1 VSATAASQTLV
12 EANGVH
18 VWYQRGLPG
27 ERHALRG
34 VTLRIGSGDRVGL
47 LGASG
52 AGKSTLLH
60 LFAQLRSPNTGRVR
74 VSDTTL
80 PSLVF
85 QFPERQ
91 LFAESVRDE
100 VGYGLREAGLAP
112 AEVESRVQAALDDV
126 GLPPELFAART
137 PFHLSAGERRRVA
150 LAGALAQRRRLVLL
164 DEPSLGLDGEGTAR
178 LVDILERLHA
188 GGVAYWVASH
198 DADFVASTCSRLV
211 VLQSGVVVFD
221 GEADDFWRQ
230 PEPAAS
236 YGVRRPRESVL
247 ADRLRACG
255 AEGLPSR
262 PSAEQLAEALL
273 VLWHRRSTER

>member
-1 VSATAASQTLV
+1 V
-12 EANGVH
+12 NDGVLL
-18 VWYQRGLPG
+18 WRGLW
-27 ERHALRG
+27 
-34 VTLRIGSGDRVGL
+34 
-47 LGASG
+47 
-52 AGKSTLLH
+52 
-60 LFAQLRSPNTGRVR
+60 RS
-74 VSDTTL
+74 
-80 PSLVF
+80 
-85 QFPERQ
+85 
-91 LFAESVRDE
+91 
-100 VGYGLREAGLAP
+100 
-112 AEVESRVQAALDDV
+112 
-126 GLPPELFAART
+126 
-137 PFHLSAGERRRVA
+137 
-150 LAGALAQRRRLVLL
+150 
-164 DEPSLGLDGEGTAR
+164 
-178 LVDILERLHA
+178 A